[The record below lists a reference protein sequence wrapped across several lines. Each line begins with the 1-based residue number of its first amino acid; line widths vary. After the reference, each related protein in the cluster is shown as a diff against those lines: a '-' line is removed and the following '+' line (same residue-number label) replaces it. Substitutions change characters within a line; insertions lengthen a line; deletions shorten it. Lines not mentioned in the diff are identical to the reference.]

1 MPSLKF
7 HKFFKL
13 QKYLYSSRKKK
24 EKQATGEFFFPIS
37 KACTNKLYIS
47 QQCMYNVYRCTK
59 NYTLLSESGNILDI
73 NVIL

>member
-24 EKQATGEFFFPIS
+24 EKQATGEFFFLFL
-37 KACTNKLYIS
+37 KLVRINYIFPN
-47 QQCMYNVYRCTK
+47 NVCIMSIDAQKTTHYFLK
-59 NYTLLSESGNILDI
+59 VGIF
-73 NVIL
+73 